1 MIETGLKNKVVIV
14 TGAAS
19 GIGKA
24 TAERFAEEGCRVV
37 CWDVKTGEALEGG
50 IFQAVDVTNATSIE
64 TALAEVVTLLG
75 TPYVL
80 VNNAGILRDG
90 QLVKY
95 KEGVVTGVLSS

>member
-24 TAERFAEEGCRVV
+24 TAERFAEDGCRVV

-50 IFQAVDVTNATSIE
+50 IFQALDVTNATSIE
-64 TALAEVVTLLG
+64 SALSEVVTQKE
-75 TPYVL
+75 TPKKQ
-80 VNNAGILRDG
+80 NNNTGIYRDG

-95 KEGVVTGVLSS
+95 KEGVV